1 MADDLYSGGGG
12 DGTVTQSGTVDPSVT
27 GMAGVLS
34 GLVSGRPVHTLTLA
48 DFPNIFSPT
57 DDNSGALDTMIKGMT
72 ATPEKLAAFTDLIA
86 MLLKFKAA

>member
-1 MADDLYSGGGG
+1 MADELYSGGGG
-12 DGTVTQSGTVDPSVT
+12 DGTVTQSGTVAPEVS